1 VLDFVVVVLII
12 ISIVIYIFSK
22 CSNVLVFFAKCRFA
36 RLAELSLAFTKF
48 AKKNFVPPKYKNVV
62 RTLEH

>member
-1 VLDFVVVVLII
+1 MLDFVVVVLII
-12 ISIVIYIFSK
+12 ISIVIYIYSK

-48 AKKNFVPPKYKNVV
+48 AKKTLFCQNTKMS
-62 RTLEH
+62 LEH